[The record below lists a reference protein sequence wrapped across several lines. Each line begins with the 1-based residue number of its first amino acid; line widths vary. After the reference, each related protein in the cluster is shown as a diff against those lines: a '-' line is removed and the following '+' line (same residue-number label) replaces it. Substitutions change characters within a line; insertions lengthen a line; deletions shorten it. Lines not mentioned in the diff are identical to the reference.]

1 MTKDELEAIKA
12 RANEI
17 CGLPLDCLT
26 EERWRAVQT
35 AVFALIEAVEH
46 PGADAAVSAYFAD
59 MSRQAAENT
68 QRITAIRERVE
79 ARRQRLQAATRGPR
93 ARFKL

>member
-1 MTKDELEAIKA
+1 MTKEDLEAIKA

-26 EERWRAVQT
+26 EERWRAVQ
-35 AVFALIEAVEH
+35 AVVFALIEAVEH
-46 PGADAAVSAYFAD
+46 PNDDAAVSAYFAD
-59 MSRQAAENT
+59 MSRQAAENE
-68 QRITAIRERVE
+68 QRGAAIRERAE
-79 ARRQRLQAATRGPR
+79 ARSQRLQAATRGPK